1 MLTLLPNEIM
11 ESFLIE
17 GFFPF
22 ATNANYTGGSPWAAN
37 ISANFQKIRNHR
49 NGIIRGLGET
59 DPCRKPEVENLVA
72 LSL

>member
-1 MLTLLPNEIM
+1 VSKRNNENI
-11 ESFLIE
+11 SNLR
-17 GFFPF
+17 FFPL
-22 ATNANYTGGSPWAAN
+22 ATGVNDTGGASWARISPQIYEEIQN
-37 ISANFQKIRNHR
+37 GP